1 MPLSLRQ
8 DGEKMDII
16 HIKNLEVF
24 ANHGVFE
31 EENRLGQKFIINADL
46 YTDFRAAVGQHIFT
60 EGFLHAGYTP
70 EDLGESIDYGVA
82 AQKITAFLTNDTY
95 ELIETAAS
103 RLAEYLLTSVPHLK
117 KVHLELKKPWAPVK
131 LPLETVSVE
140 LTRGWHRVYLSLGS
154 NIGDRELYLQS
165 ALNALR
171 GNSGILLNK
180 VSPIYETEPYGG
192 VEQQS
197 FLNCCAVID
206 TILEP
211 EELLDFLHMVEAL
224 NNRTREIHW
233 GPRTLDMD
241 ILLYD
246 DLIMHTEKL
255 CIPHIDMHNRMFVLK
270 PLSDIAPYAYH
281 PVKRAVV
288 QELLASLENS
298 VK

>member
-1 MPLSLRQ
+1 
-8 DGEKMDII
+8 MDII

-31 EENRLGQKFIINADL
+31 EENSLGQKFIINADL
-46 YTDFRAAVGQHIFT
+46 YTDFSGAVGQRVFT
-60 EGFLHAGYTP
+60 EGLLEAGYTP
-70 EDLGESIDYGVA
+70 ENLDESIDYGVA
-82 AQKITAFLTNDTY
+82 AQKIAAFMTNDTY
-95 ELIETAAS
+95 ELIETAAQ
-103 RLAEYLLTSVPHLK
+103 RLANYMLTSIPHLK

-154 NIGDRELYLQS
+154 NIGEREIYLQN

-171 GNSGILLNK
+171 NNSCILLDK

-197 FLNCCAVID
+197 FLNCCAAID

-211 EELLDFLHMVEAL
+211 EELLDFLHIVEAV
-224 NNRTREIHW
+224 NNRTREVHW

-246 DLIMHTEKL
+246 DLIMHTERL

-288 QELLASLENS
+288 QELLAKLTEK

>member
-1 MPLSLRQ
+1 
-8 DGEKMDII
+8 MDII

-31 EENRLGQKFIINADL
+31 EENRLGQKFVVNADL
-46 YTDFRAAVGQHIFT
+46 YTDFTDAVGHRIYT
-60 EGFLHAGYTP
+60 DSLGHAEYTP
-70 EDLGESIDYGVA
+70 ENLDASIDYGVA
-82 AQKITAFLTNDTY
+82 AAKITAFLMNDTY

-103 RLAEYLLTSVPHLK
+103 RLAEYLLLDIPNLNR
-117 KVHLELKKPWAPVK
+117 VHIELKKPWAPVR

-154 NIGDRELYLQS
+154 NIGEREEYLQN

-171 GNSGILLNK
+171 SHKCIRLGRI
-180 VSPIYETEPYGG
+180 SPIYETEPYGG
-192 VEQQS
+192 VEQQN
-197 FLNCCAVID
+197 FLNCCVGID

-211 EELLDFLHMVEAL
+211 GELLDYLHLVEKG

-246 DLIMHTEKL
+246 DVIMHTDTL
-255 CIPHIDMHNRMFVLK
+255 SIPHIDMHNRLFVLQ
-270 PLSDIAPYAYH
+270 PLCDIAPFAYH
-281 PVKRAVV
+281 PVKQATV
-288 QELLASLENS
+288 QELLANLMAKS
-298 VK
+298 K

>member
-1 MPLSLRQ
+1 
-8 DGEKMDII
+8 MDII

-46 YTDFRAAVGQHIFT
+46 YTDFRDSVGHRVFT
-60 EGFLHAGYTP
+60 EDFQQAGYTP
-70 EDLGESIDYGVA
+70 EDLDSSIDYGMA
-82 AQKITAFLTNDTY
+82 SEKIAEFLTNDTY

-103 RLAEYLLTSVPHLK
+103 RLAEYLLTTIPHLHK
-117 KVHLELKKPWAPVK
+117 MHLEIKKPWAPVK
-131 LPLETVSVE
+131 LPMETVSVE

-154 NIGDRELYLQS
+154 NMGEREIYLQN
-165 ALNALR
+165 ALNALQNHSCIR
-171 GNSGILLNK
+171 LNK

-197 FLNCCAVID
+197 FLNCCAAVD

-211 EELLDFLHMVEAL
+211 NELLDFLNAVEAV

-233 GPRTLDMD
+233 GPRTLDID

-246 DLIMHTEKL
+246 DLIMHTERL

-288 QELLASLENS
+288 QELLAELEQD
-298 VK
+298 KIGK

>member
-1 MPLSLRQ
+1 
-8 DGEKMDII
+8 MDII

-31 EENRLGQKFIINADL
+31 EENNLGQKFIINADL
-46 YTDFRAAVGQHIFT
+46 YTDFSGAIGQRVFT
-60 EGFLHAGYTP
+60 EGWLRAGYTP
-70 EDLGESIDYGVA
+70 ENLDESIDYGVA
-82 AQKITAFLTNDTY
+82 AQKIAAFMTNDTY

-103 RLAEYLLTSVPHLK
+103 RLADYMLTSIPHLK
-117 KVHLELKKPWAPVK
+117 KIHLEIKKPWAPVK

-154 NIGDRELYLQS
+154 NIGEREIYIQN

-171 GNSGILLNK
+171 SHSCILINMI
-180 VSPIYETEPYGG
+180 SPIYETEPYGG

-197 FLNCCAVID
+197 FLNCCVSID

-211 EELLDFLHMVEAL
+211 DELLDFLHIVEAA
-224 NNRTREIHW
+224 NKRTREVHW
-233 GPRTLDMD
+233 GPRTLDID

-288 QELLASLENS
+288 QELLSELEKDN
-298 VK
+298 